1 MTYHSFLSKD
11 ERKIFID
18 EEILKKS
25 PVIFNILNFDK
36 KFGDKPEKIGDSFL
50 LFNDLNTLSIL
61 LIIEYLKL
69 EDDSDLLL
77 NIENNEETKQMVSLY
92 NIKYYVSAMSEIEFL
107 ETILFAHPLCIN
119 IPPNLYN
126 VFNKK
131 PVFKEED
138 LECQY
143 QFLDFQYYYSTS
155 SSFKDNHEIL
165 LNYLNSGWEVCNQ
178 SFKNS
183 VSNVS
188 NKGYVTL
195 RKKLIFIL

>member
-1 MTYHSFLSKD
+1 MTFHSFLSRD

-50 LFNDLNTLSIL
+50 FFNDLDTLSIL

-69 EDDSDLLL
+69 EDSDFLS
-77 NIENNEETKQMVSLY
+77 NIKNNEEMNHELSDI
-92 NIKYYVSAMSEIEFL
+92 NIKYYISAMSEIEFL

-131 PVFKEED
+131 PESKEED
-138 LECQY
+138 SENRY

-165 LNYLNSGWEVCNQ
+165 LNYLSSGWEVCNQ

-195 RKKLIFIL
+195 RKKLI

>member
-1 MTYHSFLSKD
+1 MTFHSFLSRD
-11 ERKIFID
+11 ARKIFID

-50 LFNDLNTLSIL
+50 FFNDLDTLSIL

-69 EDDSDLLL
+69 EDSDFLS
-77 NIENNEETKQMVSLY
+77 NIKNNEEMNHELSDI
-92 NIKYYVSAMSEIEFL
+92 NIKYYISAMSEIEFL

-131 PVFKEED
+131 PESKEED
-138 LECQY
+138 SENRY

-165 LNYLNSGWEVCNQ
+165 LNYLSSGWEVCNQ

-195 RKKLIFIL
+195 RKKLI

>member
-36 KFGDKPEKIGDSFL
+36 RFGDKPEKIGDSFL
-50 LFNDLNTLSIL
+50 FFNDLNILSIL
-61 LIIEYLKL
+61 LIIEYLKFQ
-69 EDDSDLLL
+69 EDLDFLP
-77 NIENNEETKQMVSLY
+77 NIENNEELNEKVSFY
-92 NIKYYVSAMSEIEFL
+92 NIKYYIKSMSEIEFL

-119 IPPNLYN
+119 IPPKLFTI
-126 VFNKK
+126 FNKK
-131 PVFKEED
+131 PMLKEED
-138 LECQY
+138 LEGQY

-165 LNYLNSGWEVCNQ
+165 LNYLSKGWEVCNQ

-188 NKGYVTL
+188 NKGHVTL
-195 RKKLIFIL
+195 RKKLI